1 MGDSEAARTG
11 SSHAID
17 TIGRLRGYRPRSV
30 FRRKVLSVGLLDT
43 FLAPARPEALV
54 VPEAKDSVYAPATG
68 GIVPLSEVSDPVF
81 SQGMLGEGL
90 GIAHPEAGVAYAPV
104 SGTVTAVVASKHA
117 VAIRAASG
125 AEVLLHV
132 GVDTVRLRGKGFT
145 CYVGKGDRV
154 KAGEALIAFDGELI
168 RSSGL
173 DDTVIVSVTNSDEV
187 GPVEPARS
195 GAVRAGEELLSLGV
209 RVAAGAVK

>member
-1 MGDSEAARTG
+1 MQVARKST
-11 SSHAID
+11 ARRIW
-17 TIGRLRGYRPRSV
+17 
-30 FRRKVLSVGLLDT
+30 RKVLSVGLLDT
-43 FLAPARPEALV
+43 FLAPARPEALIV
-54 VPEAKDSVYAPATG
+54 SEATGSVYAPATG
-68 GIVPLSEVSDPVF
+68 FVVPLGEVSDPVF

-90 GIAHPEAGVAYAPV
+90 AIERPVAGVAYAPV

-145 CYVGKGDRV
+145 CYVGKGDVVR
-154 KAGEALIAFDGELI
+154 AGEALIVFDDELI

-173 DDTVIVSVTNSDEV
+173 DDSIIVTVTNSSEV
-187 GPVEPARS
+187 GPIEAACT
-195 GAVRAGEELLSLGV
+195 GEVRAGETLLHLGV
-209 RVAAGAVK
+209 RVAAGALR